1 MTCWPRTSASG
12 TCIREGGRLDPRVSW
27 PFVAEIGTERRR
39 MATDTI
45 LKAAAIITMDEAI
58 PRARALAF
66 DSTSGRITAIGSPAE
81 VQAAAPGVSVTDLGD
96 IVLMP
101 GFVEPHSHP
110 LLSGMATQEP
120 AYWVSPN
127 VGVSSWDDVL
137 AIFAKAHKDNP
148 PDRILVFNGVDRL
161 LQQAPIPT
169 RAVLDPIFG
178 ARPVVVVDNSGHAV
192 YFNSATIKVLGWTDG
207 KPPADPV
214 GGSFGRAPDG
224 TSDGTAYES
233 GALMKII
240 GAVMPKA
247 IPHPLHSGA
256 LFYKL
261 MAQCGITA
269 TSEHTYNSSQLPA
282 YTALASVPDCP
293 LRLHL
298 YHMSIET
305 DAAADVTCPKP
316 DLVRKV
322 GIKLW
327 ADGSPWIGNVAISFE
342 YLDNPTTR
350 TAQIELGPRGEAE
363 MNYTRAQLDAVL
375 DQLVPTGYQM
385 AFHCNGDVG
394 FDVVLDAYARA
405 LAKFN
410 LLGSDHRWRVEHLG
424 AARRDQFER
433 AAALGVTC
441 SLSPFQYIYW
451 GDLLDGV
458 MFDPEYGAQW
468 QRIRD
473 AFEAGVTPSYHNDGS
488 VCPPHQLLNVQHTV
502 MRTTMSGKVHGANQ
516 AVALDDALKAITIN
530 GAYQLKRD
538 HEIGSLAVGK
548 YADLVELSAD
558 IYAVPV
564 DQIVEKVKVLGTWL
578 GGRRIDIDK
587 FVDEVKGIDPSEHQ
601 HLAQQA
607 GKREC
612 C

>member
-1 MTCWPRTSASG
+1 
-12 TCIREGGRLDPRVSW
+12 
-27 PFVAEIGTERRR
+27 
-39 MATDTI
+39 MAADTI
-45 LKAAAIITMDEAI
+45 LKASTIITMDEAH

-66 DSTSGRITAIGSPAE
+66 DSGTGRITAIGSVGE
-81 VQAAAPGVSVTDLGD
+81 VQAATPGVAVTDLGD
-96 IVLMP
+96 TVLMP

-127 VGVSSWDDVL
+127 VGVATWADVK
-137 AIFAKAHKDNP
+137 AIFAKADKERPAGDV
-148 PDRILVFNGVDRL
+148 LVFNGVDRL
-161 LQQAPIPT
+161 LQQAPLPT
-169 RAVLDPIFG
+169 RTILDQIFPT
-178 ARPVVVVDNSGHAV
+178 RPVVVIDNSGHGI
-192 YFNSATIKVLGWTDG
+192 YFNTATIALMGWTDG
-207 KPPADPV
+207 HAPADPV
-214 GGSFGRAPDG
+214 GGSFGREADG
-224 TSDGTAYES
+224 VTSNGTAFES
-233 GALMKII
+233 GALMMVA
-240 GAVMPKA
+240 GAVLPKA

-261 MAQCGITA
+261 MADNGITA
-269 TSEHTYNSSQLPA
+269 TSEHTYNSGQFQA
-282 YTALASVPDCP
+282 YAALASVPGCP
-293 LRLHL
+293 LRLHV
-298 YHMSIET
+298 YHMSIEA
-305 DAAADVTCPKP
+305 DAAADVTFP
-316 DLVRKV
+316 DSELVRKV

-327 ADGSPWIGNVAISFE
+327 ADGSPWLGNVAISFE
-342 YLDNPTTR
+342 YLDNQTTR
-350 TAQIELGPRGEAE
+350 TAEIEMGPRGETQ

-375 DQLVPTGYQM
+375 DELVPAGYQM

-405 LAKFN
+405 LSKHN

-424 AARRDQFER
+424 AARRDQFDR

-458 MFDPEYGAQW
+458 MFDSEHGAQW
-468 QRIRD
+468 QRVRD

-488 VCPPHQLLNVQHTV
+488 VTPPNQLLNVQQTV
-502 MRTTMSGKVHGANQ
+502 TRRTMAGNVHGANQ
-516 AVALDDALKAITIN
+516 AVTLDDALKAITIN

-558 IYAVPV
+558 IYTVPV
-564 DQIVEKVKVLGTWL
+564 DQIVDKVKVLGTWV
-578 GGRRIDIDK
+578 GGGKIDLDSYIAAVK
-587 FVDEVKGIDPSEHQ
+587 AVDPTEH
-601 HLAQQA
+601 HELTNQA
-607 GKREC
+607 AVRKC

>member
-1 MTCWPRTSASG
+1 
-12 TCIREGGRLDPRVSW
+12 
-27 PFVAEIGTERRR
+27 
-39 MATDTI
+39 MAADTI
-45 LKAAAIITMDEAI
+45 LKASTIITMDEAR

-66 DSTSGRITAIGSPAE
+66 DSGTGRITAIGSVGE
-81 VQAAAPGVSVTDLGD
+81 VQAATPGVPVTDLGD
-96 IVLMP
+96 TVLMP

-127 VGVSSWDDVL
+127 VGIATWADVK
-137 AIFAKAHKDNP
+137 AIFTKADKERPAGDV
-148 PDRILVFNGVDRL
+148 LVFNGVDRL
-161 LQQAPIPT
+161 LQQAPLPT
-169 RAVLDPIFG
+169 RTILDQIFPT
-178 ARPVVVVDNSGHAV
+178 RPVVVIDNSGHGI
-192 YFNSATIKVLGWTDG
+192 YFNTATVTLMGWTDG
-207 KPPADPV
+207 HAPADPV
-214 GGSFGRAPDG
+214 GGSFGRE
-224 TSDGTAYES
+224 SDGVTSNGTAFES
-233 GALMKII
+233 GALMMVA
-240 GAVMPKA
+240 GAVLPKA

-261 MAQCGITA
+261 MADNGITA
-269 TSEHTYNSSQLPA
+269 TSEHTYNSGQFQA
-282 YTALASVPDCP
+282 YAALASVPGCP
-293 LRLHL
+293 LRLHV
-298 YHMSIET
+298 YHMSIEA
-305 DAAADVTCPKP
+305 DAAADVTFP
-316 DLVRKV
+316 DSELVRKV

-327 ADGSPWIGNVAISFE
+327 ADGSPWLGNVAISFE

-350 TAQIELGPRGEAE
+350 TAEIEMGPRGETQ

-375 DQLVPTGYQM
+375 DELVPAGYQM

-405 LAKFN
+405 LSKHN

-458 MFDPEYGAQW
+458 MFDSEYGSQW
-468 QRIRD
+468 QRVRD
-473 AFEAGVTPSYHNDGS
+473 AFEAGVRPSYHNDGS
-488 VCPPHQLLNVQHTV
+488 VTPPNQLLNVQQTV
-502 MRTTMSGKVHGANQ
+502 TRRTMAGNVHGANQ
-516 AVALDDALKAITIN
+516 AVTLDDALKAITIN

-558 IYAVPV
+558 IYTVPA
-564 DQIVEKVKVLGTWL
+564 DQIVDKVTVLGTWV
-578 GGRRIDIDK
+578 GGGKIDLDSYIAAVK
-587 FVDEVKGIDPSEHQ
+587 AVDPTEH
-601 HLAQQA
+601 HDLTNQA
-607 GKREC
+607 AVRKC

>member
-1 MTCWPRTSASG
+1 
-12 TCIREGGRLDPRVSW
+12 
-27 PFVAEIGTERRR
+27 
-39 MATDTI
+39 MAADTI
-45 LKAAAIITMDEAI
+45 LTASTIITMDDAH

-66 DSTSGRITAIGSPAE
+66 DSATGRITAIGSLPE
-81 VQAAAPGVSVTDLGD
+81 VQAAAPGVAVTDLGST
-96 IVLMP
+96 VLMP

-127 VGVSSWDDVL
+127 VGVKTWDDVK
-137 AIFAKAHKDNP
+137 AIFAQADKDRP
-148 PDRILVFNGVDRL
+148 ADQPLVFNGVDRL
-161 LQQAPIPT
+161 LQQAPLPT
-169 RAVLDPIFG
+169 REVLDEIFPS
-178 ARPVVVVDNSGHAV
+178 RPVIVVDNSGHGI
-192 YFNSATIKVLGWTDG
+192 YFNSATIALMGWADG
-207 KPPADPV
+207 KTPADPV
-214 GGSFGRAPDG
+214 GGSFGREADG
-224 TSDGTAYES
+224 LTSNGTAFES
-233 GALMKII
+233 GALMIVA
-240 GAVMPKA
+240 GAVLPKA

-261 MAQCGITA
+261 MAQNGVTA
-269 TSEHTYNSSQLPA
+269 TSEHTYNSGQFKG
-282 YTALASVPDCP
+282 YTALASVPGCP
-293 LRLHL
+293 LRLHV

-305 DAAADVTCPKP
+305 DAAVDVVFPNP
-316 DLVRKV
+316 ELVRKV

-327 ADGSPWIGNVAISFE
+327 ADGSPWLGNVAISFE

-350 TAQIELGPRGEAE
+350 TAELAMGPRGEAQ
-363 MNYTRAQLDAVL
+363 MNYTRAQLDAIL
-375 DQLVPTGYQM
+375 DEMVPAGYQM

-405 LAKFN
+405 LAKYN

-458 MFDPEYGAQW
+458 MFESEYGAQW
-468 QRIRD
+468 QRVRD
-473 AFEAGVTPSYHNDGS
+473 AFEAGVKPSYHNDGS
-488 VCPPHQLLNVQHTV
+488 VTPPNQLLNVQQTV
-502 MRTTMSGKVHGANQ
+502 TRRTLSGNVHGANQ
-516 AVALDDALKAITIN
+516 AVTLDDALKAITVN

-558 IYAVPV
+558 IYTVPPE
-564 DQIVEKVKVLGTWL
+564 QIVEKVMVLGTWL
-578 GGRRIDIDK
+578 GGKKVDIDAY
-587 FVDEVKGIDPSEHQ
+587 VDAVKAVDPTEHQ
-601 HLAQQA
+601 VLIDQVPT
-607 GKREC
+607 KKC

>member
-1 MTCWPRTSASG
+1 MTA
-12 TCIREGGRLDPRVSW
+12 
-27 PFVAEIGTERRR
+27 
-39 MATDTI
+39 DTI
-45 LKAAAIITMDEAI
+45 LKASNIITMDETH

-66 DSTSGRITAIGSPAE
+66 DSGTGRITAIGSVGE
-81 VQAAAPGVSVTDLGD
+81 VQAATPGVPVTDLGET
-96 IVLMP
+96 VLMP

-127 VGVSSWDDVL
+127 VGVATWADVK
-137 AIFAKAHKDNP
+137 AIFTKANNERPAGDV
-148 PDRILVFNGVDRL
+148 LVFNGVDRL
-161 LQQAPIPT
+161 LQQAPLPT
-169 RAVLDPIFG
+169 RTILDQIFPT
-178 ARPVVVVDNSGHAV
+178 RPVVVIDNSGHGI
-192 YFNSATIKVLGWTDG
+192 YFNTATITLMGWTDG
-207 KPPADPV
+207 HAPADPV
-214 GGSFGRAPDG
+214 GGSFGREADG
-224 TSDGTAYES
+224 VTSNGTAFES
-233 GALMKII
+233 GALMMVA
-240 GAVMPKA
+240 GAVLPTA

-261 MAQCGITA
+261 MADNGITA
-269 TSEHTYNSSQLPA
+269 TSEHTYNSGQFQA
-282 YTALASVPDCP
+282 YAALASVPGCP
-293 LRLHL
+293 LRLHV
-298 YHMSIET
+298 YHMSIEA
-305 DAAADVTCPKP
+305 DAAADVTFPNSE
-316 DLVRKV
+316 LVRKV

-327 ADGSPWIGNVAISFE
+327 ADGSPWLGNVAISFE

-350 TAQIELGPRGEAE
+350 TAEIEMGPRGETQ

-375 DQLVPTGYQM
+375 DELVPAGYQM

-405 LAKFN
+405 LSKHN

-424 AARRDQFER
+424 AARRDQFDR

-458 MFDPEYGAQW
+458 MFDSEYGAQW
-468 QRIRD
+468 QRVRD

-488 VCPPHQLLNVQHTV
+488 VTPPNQLLNVQQTV
-502 MRTTMSGKVHGANQ
+502 TRKTIAGNVHGANQ
-516 AVALDDALKAITIN
+516 AVTLDDALKAITIN

-558 IYAVPV
+558 IYTVAP
-564 DQIVEKVKVLGTWL
+564 DQIVEKVKVLGTWV
-578 GGRRIDIDK
+578 GGGKIDIDSYVAAVK
-587 FVDEVKGIDPSEHQ
+587 AVDPTEH
-601 HLAQQA
+601 HDLTNQA
-607 GKREC
+607 AVRKC

>member
-1 MTCWPRTSASG
+1 
-12 TCIREGGRLDPRVSW
+12 
-27 PFVAEIGTERRR
+27 

-45 LKAAAIITMDEAI
+45 LKASTIITMDEAR
-58 PRARALAF
+58 PRARALAV
-66 DSTSGRITAIGSPAE
+66 DSATGRITAIGSVAE
-81 VQAAAPGVSVTDLGD
+81 VQAAAPGVAVTDLGD
-96 IVLMP
+96 TVLMP

-127 VGVSSWDDVL
+127 VGVKTWDDVTT
-137 AIFAKAHKDNP
+137 IFAKAHKEHP
-148 PDRILVFNGVDRL
+148 PEDVLVFNGVDRL
-161 LQQAPIPT
+161 LQQAPMPT
-169 RAVLDPIFG
+169 REVLDPIFG
-178 ARPVVVVDNSGHAV
+178 NRPVVVVDNSGHGL
-192 YFNSATIKVLGWTDG
+192 YFNSATIALLGWADG
-207 KPPADPV
+207 KAPADPV
-214 GGSFGRAPDG
+214 GGSYGREADG
-224 TSDGTAYES
+224 VTSNGTAFES
-233 GALMKII
+233 GAIMTVIAEVL
-240 GAVMPKA
+240 PKA

-269 TSEHTYNSSQLPA
+269 TSEHTYNTGQYQA
-282 YTALASVPDCP
+282 YAALASVPGCP

-298 YHMSIET
+298 YHMSIEP
-305 DAAADVTCPKP
+305 DAGEDICFP
-316 DLVRKV
+316 DPDMVRKV

-327 ADGSPWIGNVAISFE
+327 ADGSPWIGNIAISFD

-350 TAQIELGPRGEAE
+350 TAQIPTGPRGEPQ
-363 MNYTRAQLDAVL
+363 MNYTRAQLDEVL
-375 DQLVPTGYQM
+375 DTLVPTGYQI

-394 FDVVLDAYARA
+394 FDVVLDSYAAA
-405 LAKFN
+405 LAKFG

-451 GDLLDGV
+451 GDLLDGT
-458 MFDPEYGAQW
+458 MFDSAHGSQW
-468 QRIRD
+468 QRVRD

-502 MRTTMSGKVHGANQ
+502 TRTTIDGNVHGANQ

-530 GAYQLKRD
+530 GAYQLQRD

-558 IYAVPV
+558 IYTVPA
-564 DQIVEKVKVLGTWL
+564 DQIVDQVKVLGTWV
-578 GGRRIDIDK
+578 GGRKIDIDAY
-587 FVDEVKGIDPSEHQ
+587 VDAVKAIDPTEHQ
-601 HLAQQA
+601 ELANQA
-607 GKREC
+607 ATPKC

>member
-1 MTCWPRTSASG
+1 M
-12 TCIREGGRLDPRVSW
+12 
-27 PFVAEIGTERRR
+27 
-39 MATDTI
+39 I
-45 LKAAAIITMDEAI
+45 LKASTIITMDKAR
-58 PRARALAF
+58 PRARAIAV
-66 DSTSGRITAIGSPAE
+66 DSSTGRITAIGSMAE
-81 VQAAAPGVSVTDLGD
+81 VQAAAPGVDVTDLGST
-96 IVLMP
+96 VLMP

-127 VGVSSWDDVL
+127 VGVKTWDDVK
-137 AIFAKAHKDNP
+137 AIFVKADKEHP
-148 PDRILVFNGVDRL
+148 PEDVLVFNGVDRL
-161 LQQAPIPT
+161 LQQAPMPT
-169 RAVLDPIFG
+169 REVLDPIFG
-178 ARPVVVVDNSGHAV
+178 NRPVVVVDNSGHGL
-192 YFNSATIKVLGWTDG
+192 YFNTATIKMLGWADG
-207 KPPADPV
+207 KAPADPV
-214 GGSFGRAPDG
+214 GGTFGREPDG
-224 TSDGTAYES
+224 VTSNGTAFES
-233 GALMKII
+233 GAIMMVIADVL
-240 GAVMPKA
+240 PKA

-269 TSEHTYNSSQLPA
+269 TSEHTYNSRQYQA
-282 YTALASVPDCP
+282 YAALAAVPGCP

-298 YHMSIET
+298 YHMSIES
-305 DAAADVTCPKP
+305 DAGEDITFPNP
-316 DLVRKV
+316 ELVQKV

-327 ADGSPWIGNVAISFE
+327 ADGSPWIGNIAISFE

-350 TAQIELGPRGEAE
+350 TAQIETGPRGESQ
-363 MNYTRAQLDAVL
+363 MNYTRAQLDQVL
-375 DQLVPTGYQM
+375 DSLVPAGYQI

-394 FDVVLDAYARA
+394 FDIVLDAYAAA
-405 LAKFN
+405 LSKFN

-451 GDLLDGV
+451 GDLLDGT
-458 MFDPEYGAQW
+458 MFDSAKGSQW

-502 MRTTMSGKVHGANQ
+502 TRTTIGGSVHGANQ
-516 AVALDDALKAITIN
+516 AVTLDDALKAITIN

-558 IYAVPV
+558 IYTVPV
-564 DQIVEKVKVLGTWL
+564 DQIVDQVKVLGTWVA
-578 GGRRIDIDK
+578 GKKIDLDSYTAA
-587 FVDEVKGIDPSEHQ
+587 VKAIDPTEHQ
-601 HLAQQA
+601 QVVTEA
-607 GKREC
+607 GSRKC

>member
-1 MTCWPRTSASG
+1 MRQYLVG
-12 TCIREGGRLDPRVSW
+12 
-27 PFVAEIGTERRR
+27 

-45 LKAAAIITMDEAI
+45 LKAASIITMDAAH
-58 PRARALAF
+58 PRARAIAF
-66 DSTSGRITAIGSPAE
+66 DSSTGRITGIGSVAE
-81 VQAAAPGVSVTDLGD
+81 VQAAAPGVAVTDLGST
-96 IVLMP
+96 VLMP
-101 GFVEPHSHP
+101 GFVDPHSHP

-127 VGVSSWDDVL
+127 VGVNTWDDVK
-137 AIFAKAHKDNP
+137 AIFAKADKENP
-148 PDRILVFNGVDRL
+148 PGQALVFNGVDRL
-161 LQQAPIPT
+161 LQQAPMPT
-169 RAVLDPIFG
+169 REVLDPIFG
-178 ARPVVVVDNSGHAV
+178 DRPVIIVDNSGHGL
-192 YFNSATIKVLGWTDG
+192 YFNSATIKELGWPEG
-207 KPPADPV
+207 KAPADPV
-214 GGSFGRAPDG
+214 GGSFGREADG
-224 TSDGTAYES
+224 SSDGTAFES
-233 GALMKII
+233 GA
-240 GAVMPKA
+240 VMMVVGEMLPKA

-269 TSEHTYNSSQLPA
+269 TSEHTYNSGQYSA
-282 YTALASVPDCP
+282 YAALSSVPGCP
-293 LRLHL
+293 LRIHL
-298 YHMSIET
+298 YHMSIE
-305 DAAADVTCPKP
+305 P
-316 DLVRKV
+316 DSAVDITFPNPELVEKV

-327 ADGSPWIGNVAISFE
+327 ADGSPWLGNVAISFE

-350 TAQIELGPRGEAE
+350 TAQIELGPCGEAE

-375 DQLVPTGYQM
+375 DELVPAGYQM

-458 MFDPEYGAQW
+458 MFDSQYGAQW

-488 VCPPHQLLNVQHTV
+488 VCPPNQLLNVQHTV
-502 MRTTMSGKVHGANQ
+502 MRTTMSGHVHGANQ

-530 GAYQLKRD
+530 GAYQLKRE

-558 IYAVPV
+558 IYSVPV
-564 DQIVEKVKVLGTWL
+564 DRIVEQVKVLGTWL
-578 GGRRIDIDK
+578 GGKKIDIDAY
-587 FVDEVKGIDPSEHQ
+587 VDAVKTIDPTEH
-601 HLAQQA
+601 HDLTQQS
-607 GKREC
+607 GKRAC

>member
-1 MTCWPRTSASG
+1 
-12 TCIREGGRLDPRVSW
+12 
-27 PFVAEIGTERRR
+27 
-39 MATDTI
+39 MATDLI
-45 LKAAAIITMDEAI
+45 LKASAIITMDDDL
-58 PRARALAF
+58 PRARALAI
-66 DSTSGRITAIGSPAE
+66 DTGTGRITAIGSVSE
-81 VQAAAPGVSVTDLGD
+81 VQAAAPGVPVTDLGAT
-96 IVLMP
+96 VLMP

-110 LLSGMATQEP
+110 LLSGMATQKP

-127 VGVSSWDDVL
+127 VGVSSWDEVKKV
-137 AIFAKAHKDNP
+137 FAKADKENP
-148 PDRILVFNGVDRL
+148 AGQILVFNGVDRL
-161 LQQAPIPT
+161 LQQAPLPT
-169 RAVLDPIFG
+169 RAVLDPIFPT
-178 ARPVVVVDNSGHAV
+178 RPVVVIDNSGHGI
-192 YFNSATIKVLGWTDG
+192 YFNSATVTELGWADG

-214 GGSFGRAPDG
+214 GGSFGRESDG
-224 TSDGTAYES
+224 TSDGTAFES
-233 GALMKII
+233 GALMQIV
-240 GAVMPKA
+240 GAVLPKA

-256 LFYKL
+256 LFYQL

-269 TSEHTYNSSQLPA
+269 TSEHTYNSRQYEA
-282 YTALASVPDCP
+282 YAALSSAPDCP

-298 YHMSIET
+298 YHMSIEP
-305 DAAADVTCPKP
+305 DAAADIDFPKP
-316 DLVRKV
+316 DLVRKNGV
-322 GIKLW
+322 KLW
-327 ADGSPWIGNVAISFE
+327 ADGSPWIGNIATSFE

-350 TAQIELGPRGEAE
+350 TAQIELGPRGEPQ

-375 DQLVPTGYQM
+375 DELVPTGYQM

-451 GDLLDGV
+451 GELLDGV
-458 MFDPEYGAQW
+458 MFDPAYGSQW
-468 QRIRD
+468 QAIRD
-473 AFEAGVTPSYHNDGS
+473 AFEAGVVPSYHNDGS
-488 VCPPHQLLNVQHTV
+488 VCPPNQIFNVQHTV
-502 MRTTMSGKVHGANQ
+502 MRTTSSGRVHGANQ
-516 AVALDDALKAITIN
+516 AVGLDDALRAITIN

-558 IYAVPV
+558 FYAVPV
-564 DQIVEKVKVLGTWL
+564 DQIVDKVTVLGTWL
-578 GGRRIDIDK
+578 GGKKIDLEG
-587 FVDEVKGIDPSEHQ
+587 FVTQVKGIDPTEHSQ
-601 HLAQQA
+601 LTDQLANP
-607 GKREC
+607 KC

>member
-1 MTCWPRTSASG
+1 
-12 TCIREGGRLDPRVSW
+12 
-27 PFVAEIGTERRR
+27 

-45 LKAAAIITMDEAI
+45 LKAAAIITMDDSN

-66 DSTSGRITAIGSPAE
+66 DSGTGRITAIGSLAE
-81 VQAAAPGVSVTDLGD
+81 VQATAPGVAVTDLGST
-96 IVLMP
+96 VLMP

-120 AYWVSPN
+120 AYWISPM
-127 VGVSSWDDVL
+127 VGVDTWDDVK
-137 AIFAKAHKDNP
+137 AVFAKADKDNP
-148 PDRILVFNGVDRL
+148 PGQPLIFNGVDRL
-161 LQQAPIPT
+161 LQQAPMPT
-169 RAVLDPIFG
+169 REVLDPIFG
-178 ARPVVVVDNSGHAV
+178 SRPVLIIDNSGHAL
-192 YFNSATIKVLGWTDG
+192 YFNSETIKLLGWADG

-214 GGSFGRAPDG
+214 GGSFGRNADG
-224 TSDGTAYES
+224 TSDGTAFES
-233 GALMKII
+233 GAIMTVIADAL
-240 GAVMPKA
+240 PKA
-247 IPHPLHSGA
+247 IPHPLHSAA

-261 MAQCGITA
+261 MAKYGITS
-269 TSEHTYNSSQLPA
+269 TSEHTYNTRQYPA
-282 YTALASVPDCP
+282 YAALASVPGCP

-298 YHMSIET
+298 YHMSIES
-305 DAAADVTCPKP
+305 DVAADVTFP
-316 DLVRKV
+316 DPELVRKV

-327 ADGSPWIGNVAISFE
+327 ADGSPWIGNVATSFE

-363 MNYTRAQLDAVL
+363 MNYTRAQLDAIL
-375 DQLVPTGYQM
+375 DELVPTGYQM

-394 FDVVLDAYARA
+394 FDIVLDAYARA

-424 AARRDQFER
+424 AARRDQFDR

-458 MFDPEYGAQW
+458 MFDSAYGAQW

-473 AFEAGVTPSYHNDGS
+473 AFAAGVTPSYHNDGS
-488 VCPPHQLLNVQHTV
+488 VCPPDQLLNVAHTV
-502 MRTTMSGKVHGANQ
+502 MRTTMAGNVHGANQ

-538 HEIGSLAVGK
+538 HEIGSLTVGK
-548 YADLVELSAD
+548 YADLVEVSAD
-558 IYAVPV
+558 IYTVPV
-564 DQIVEKVKVLGTWL
+564 DQIVEKVKVLGTWV
-578 GGRRIDIDK
+578 GGK
-587 FVDEVKGIDPSEHQ
+587 KVDMDAYIAAVKAMDPTEHQ
-601 HLAQQA
+601 DLTKQA
-607 GKREC
+607 ATRKC

>member
-1 MTCWPRTSASG
+1 
-12 TCIREGGRLDPRVSW
+12 
-27 PFVAEIGTERRR
+27 
-39 MATDTI
+39 MATDLI
-45 LKAAAIITMDEAI
+45 LTASAIITMDETC
-58 PRARALAF
+58 PRARALAI
-66 DSTSGRITAIGSPAE
+66 DTGTGRITAIGSIAE
-81 VQAAAPGVSVTDLGD
+81 VQAAAPGIAVTDLGAT
-96 IVLMP
+96 VLMP

-110 LLSGMATQEP
+110 LLSGMATQKP

-127 VGVSSWDDVL
+127 VGVATWDDVK
-137 AIFAKAHKDNP
+137 AIFTQADKENP
-148 PDRILVFNGVDRL
+148 AGQALVFNGVDRL
-161 LQQAPIPT
+161 LQQAPLPT
-169 RAVLDPIFG
+169 REVLDPIFPS
-178 ARPVVVVDNSGHAV
+178 RPVVIIDNSGHGI
-192 YFNSATIKVLGWTDG
+192 YFNSKTVELLGWADG

-214 GGSFGRAPDG
+214 GGSFGRRSDG
-224 TSDGTAYES
+224 TSDGTAFES
-233 GALMKII
+233 GALMQIVGEI
-240 GAVMPKA
+240 LPQA

-269 TSEHTYNSSQLPA
+269 TSEHTYNSRQYPA
-282 YTALASVPDCP
+282 YAAMASVPDCP
-293 LRLHL
+293 LRLHV
-298 YHMSIET
+298 YHMSIED
-305 DAAADVTCPKP
+305 DAAADVVFPNP
-316 DLVRKV
+316 ELVRKN

-342 YLDNPTTR
+342 YLDNETTR
-350 TAQIELGPRGEAE
+350 TAQMELGPRGEDQ

-375 DQLVPTGYQM
+375 DELVPTGYQM

-405 LAKFN
+405 LVKFN

-441 SLSPFQYIYW
+441 SMSPFQYIYW

-458 MFDPEYGAQW
+458 MFDPAYGAQW

-473 AFEAGVTPSYHNDGS
+473 AFEAGVMPSYHNDGS
-488 VCPPHQLLNVQHTV
+488 VCPPDQILNVAHTV
-502 MRTTMSGKVHGANQ
+502 MRTTVNGTVHGADQ
-516 AVALDDALKAITIN
+516 AVRLDDALKAITIN

-538 HEIGSLAVGK
+538 HEIGSLEVGK

-558 IYAVPV
+558 FYAVPV
-564 DQIVEKVKVLGTWL
+564 DKIVDQVKVLGTWL
-578 GGRRIDIDK
+578 GGRKIDLDRFIDQ
-587 FVDEVKGIDPSEHQ
+587 VDAIDPTEHHDLTAQ
-601 HLAQQA
+601 LAQP
-607 GKREC
+607 KC

>member
-1 MTCWPRTSASG
+1 MTVPRRNLGLSD
-12 TCIREGGRLDPRVSW
+12 RKGG
-27 PFVAEIGTERRR
+27 
-39 MATDTI
+39 MAADTI
-45 LKAAAIITMDEAI
+45 LKASTIITMDEAR

-66 DSTSGRITAIGSPAE
+66 DSGTGRITAIGSVGE
-81 VQAAAPGVSVTDLGD
+81 VQAATPGVPVTDLGD
-96 IVLMP
+96 TVLMP

-127 VGVSSWDDVL
+127 VGIATWADVK
-137 AIFAKAHKDNP
+137 AIFTKADKERPAGDV
-148 PDRILVFNGVDRL
+148 LVFNGVDRL
-161 LQQAPIPT
+161 LQQAPLPT
-169 RAVLDPIFG
+169 RTILDQIFPT
-178 ARPVVVVDNSGHAV
+178 RPVVVIDNSGHGI
-192 YFNSATIKVLGWTDG
+192 YFNTATVTLMGWTDG
-207 KPPADPV
+207 HAPADPV
-214 GGSFGRAPDG
+214 GGSFGRE
-224 TSDGTAYES
+224 SDGVTSNGTAFES
-233 GALMKII
+233 GALMMVA
-240 GAVMPKA
+240 GAVLPKA

-261 MAQCGITA
+261 MADNGITA
-269 TSEHTYNSSQLPA
+269 TSEHTYNSGQFQA
-282 YTALASVPDCP
+282 YAALASVPGCP
-293 LRLHL
+293 LRLHV
-298 YHMSIET
+298 YHMSIEA
-305 DAAADVTCPKP
+305 DAAADVTFP
-316 DLVRKV
+316 DSELVRKV

-327 ADGSPWIGNVAISFE
+327 ADGSPWLGNVAISFE

-350 TAQIELGPRGEAE
+350 TAQIEMGPRGETQ

-375 DQLVPTGYQM
+375 DELVPAGYQM

-405 LAKFN
+405 LSKHN

-458 MFDPEYGAQW
+458 MFDSEYGSQW
-468 QRIRD
+468 QRVRD
-473 AFEAGVTPSYHNDGS
+473 AFEAGVRPSYHNDGS
-488 VCPPHQLLNVQHTV
+488 VTPPNQLLNVQQTV
-502 MRTTMSGKVHGANQ
+502 TRRTMAGNVHGANQ
-516 AVALDDALKAITIN
+516 AVTLDDALKAITIN

-558 IYAVPV
+558 IYTVPA
-564 DQIVEKVKVLGTWL
+564 DQIVDKVTVLGTWV
-578 GGRRIDIDK
+578 GGGKIDLDSYIAAVK
-587 FVDEVKGIDPSEHQ
+587 AVDPTEH
-601 HLAQQA
+601 HDLTNQA
-607 GKREC
+607 AVRKC

>member
-1 MTCWPRTSASG
+1 
-12 TCIREGGRLDPRVSW
+12 
-27 PFVAEIGTERRR
+27 
-39 MATDTI
+39 MAADTI
-45 LKAAAIITMDEAI
+45 LKASKIITMDEAR

-66 DSTSGRITAIGSPAE
+66 DSGTGRITAIGSVGE
-81 VQAAAPGVSVTDLGD
+81 VQAATPGVPVTDLGD
-96 IVLMP
+96 TVLMP

-127 VGVSSWDDVL
+127 VGIATWEDVK
-137 AIFAKAHKDNP
+137 AIFAKADKERPAGDV
-148 PDRILVFNGVDRL
+148 LVFNGVDRL
-161 LQQAPIPT
+161 LQQAPLPT
-169 RAVLDPIFG
+169 RTILDQIFPT
-178 ARPVVVVDNSGHAV
+178 RPVVVIDNSGHGI
-192 YFNSATIKVLGWTDG
+192 YFNTATITLMGWTDG
-207 KPPADPV
+207 HAPADPV
-214 GGSFGRAPDG
+214 GGSFGRE
-224 TSDGTAYES
+224 SDGVTSNGTAFES
-233 GALMKII
+233 GALMMVA
-240 GAVMPKA
+240 GAVLPKA

-261 MAQCGITA
+261 MADNGITA
-269 TSEHTYNSSQLPA
+269 TSEHTYNSGQFQA
-282 YTALASVPDCP
+282 YAALASVPGCP
-293 LRLHL
+293 LRLHV
-298 YHMSIET
+298 YHMSIEA
-305 DAAADVTCPKP
+305 DAAADVTFP
-316 DLVRKV
+316 DSELVRKV

-327 ADGSPWIGNVAISFE
+327 ADGSPWLGNVAISFE

-350 TAQIELGPRGEAE
+350 TAQIEMGPRGETQ

-375 DQLVPTGYQM
+375 DELVPSGYQM

-405 LAKFN
+405 LSKHN

-458 MFDPEYGAQW
+458 MFDCEYGSQW
-468 QRIRD
+468 QRVRD
-473 AFEAGVTPSYHNDGS
+473 AFEAGVRPSYHNDGS
-488 VCPPHQLLNVQHTV
+488 VTPPNQLLNVQQTV
-502 MRTTMSGKVHGANQ
+502 TRRTMAGNVHGANQ
-516 AVALDDALKAITIN
+516 AVTLEDALKAITIN

-538 HEIGSLAVGK
+538 NEIGSLAVGK

-558 IYAVPV
+558 IYTVPA
-564 DQIVEKVKVLGTWL
+564 DQIVDKVKVLGTWV
-578 GGRRIDIDK
+578 GGGKIDLDSYIAA
-587 FVDEVKGIDPSEHQ
+587 VKAADPTEH
-601 HLAQQA
+601 HDLTNQA
-607 GKREC
+607 AVRKC

>member
-1 MTCWPRTSASG
+1 MTA
-12 TCIREGGRLDPRVSW
+12 
-27 PFVAEIGTERRR
+27 
-39 MATDTI
+39 DTI
-45 LKAAAIITMDEAI
+45 LKASTIITMDEAH

-66 DSTSGRITAIGSPAE
+66 DSGTGRITAIGSVGE
-81 VQAAAPGVSVTDLGD
+81 VQAATPGVPVTDLGET
-96 IVLMP
+96 VLMP

-127 VGVSSWDDVL
+127 VGVATWADVK
-137 AIFAKAHKDNP
+137 AIFTKANNERPAGDV
-148 PDRILVFNGVDRL
+148 LVFNGVDRL
-161 LQQAPIPT
+161 LQQAPLPT
-169 RAVLDPIFG
+169 RTILDQIFPT
-178 ARPVVVVDNSGHAV
+178 RPVVVIDNSGHGI
-192 YFNSATIKVLGWTDG
+192 YFNTATITLMGWTDG
-207 KPPADPV
+207 HAPADPV
-214 GGSFGRAPDG
+214 GGSFGREADG
-224 TSDGTAYES
+224 VTSNGTAFES
-233 GALMKII
+233 GALMMVAD
-240 GAVMPKA
+240 AVLPTA

-261 MAQCGITA
+261 MADNGITA
-269 TSEHTYNSSQLPA
+269 TSEHTYDSSQFQA
-282 YTALASVPDCP
+282 YAALASVPGCP
-293 LRLHL
+293 LRLHV
-298 YHMSIET
+298 YHMSIEA
-305 DAAADVTCPKP
+305 DAAADITFP
-316 DLVRKV
+316 DSELVRKV

-327 ADGSPWIGNVAISFE
+327 ADGSPWLGNVAISFE

-350 TAQIELGPRGEAE
+350 TAEIEMGPRGETQ

-375 DQLVPTGYQM
+375 DELVPAGYQM

-405 LAKFN
+405 LSKHN

-424 AARRDQFER
+424 AARRDQFDR

-458 MFDPEYGAQW
+458 MFDSEYGAQW
-468 QRIRD
+468 QRVRD

-488 VCPPHQLLNVQHTV
+488 VTPPNQLLNVQQTV
-502 MRTTMSGKVHGANQ
+502 TRKTIAGNVHGANQ
-516 AVALDDALKAITIN
+516 AVTLDDALKAITIN

-558 IYAVPV
+558 IYTVPP
-564 DQIVEKVKVLGTWL
+564 DQIVEKVKVLGTWV
-578 GGRRIDIDK
+578 GGGKIDIDSYVAAVK
-587 FVDEVKGIDPSEHQ
+587 AVDPTEH
-601 HLAQQA
+601 HDLTNQA
-607 GKREC
+607 AVRKC

>member
-1 MTCWPRTSASG
+1 MTA
-12 TCIREGGRLDPRVSW
+12 
-27 PFVAEIGTERRR
+27 
-39 MATDTI
+39 DTI
-45 LKAAAIITMDEAI
+45 LKASTIITMDEVH

-66 DSTSGRITAIGSPAE
+66 DSSTGRITAIGSVGE
-81 VQAAAPGVSVTDLGD
+81 VQAATPGVPVTDLGET
-96 IVLMP
+96 VLMP

-127 VGVSSWDDVL
+127 VGVATWADVK
-137 AIFAKAHKDNP
+137 AIFTKADNERP
-148 PDRILVFNGVDRL
+148 AGDVLVFNGVDRL
-161 LQQAPIPT
+161 LQQAPLPT
-169 RAVLDPIFG
+169 RTILDQIFPT
-178 ARPVVVVDNSGHAV
+178 RPVVVIDNSGHGI
-192 YFNSATIKVLGWTDG
+192 YFNTATITLMGWTDG
-207 KPPADPV
+207 HAPADPV
-214 GGSFGRAPDG
+214 GGSFGREADG
-224 TSDGTAYES
+224 VTSNGTAFES
-233 GALMKII
+233 GALMMVA
-240 GAVMPKA
+240 GAVLPTA

-261 MAQCGITA
+261 MADNGITA
-269 TSEHTYNSSQLPA
+269 TSEHTYNSGQFQA
-282 YTALASVPDCP
+282 YAALASVPGCP
-293 LRLHL
+293 LRLHV
-298 YHMSIET
+298 YHMSIEA
-305 DAAADVTCPKP
+305 DAAADITFPNSE
-316 DLVRKV
+316 LVRKV

-327 ADGSPWIGNVAISFE
+327 VDGSPWLGNVAISFE

-350 TAQIELGPRGEAE
+350 TAEIEMGPRGETQ

-375 DQLVPTGYQM
+375 DELVPAGYQM

-405 LAKFN
+405 LSKHN

-424 AARRDQFER
+424 AARRDQFDR

-458 MFDPEYGAQW
+458 MFDSEYGAQW
-468 QRIRD
+468 QRVRD

-488 VCPPHQLLNVQHTV
+488 VTPPNQLLNVQQTV
-502 MRTTMSGKVHGANQ
+502 TRKTIAGNVHGANQ
-516 AVALDDALKAITIN
+516 AVTLDDALKAITIN

-558 IYAVPV
+558 IYTVAP
-564 DQIVEKVKVLGTWL
+564 DQIVDKVKVLGTWV
-578 GGRRIDIDK
+578 GGGKIDIDSYVAAVK
-587 FVDEVKGIDPSEHQ
+587 AVDPTEH
-601 HLAQQA
+601 HDLTNQA
-607 GKREC
+607 AVRKC

>member
-1 MTCWPRTSASG
+1 MTVPRRNLGLSD
-12 TCIREGGRLDPRVSW
+12 RKGG
-27 PFVAEIGTERRR
+27 
-39 MATDTI
+39 MAADTI
-45 LKAAAIITMDEAI
+45 LKASTIITMDEAR

-66 DSTSGRITAIGSPAE
+66 DSGTGRITAIGSVGE
-81 VQAAAPGVSVTDLGD
+81 VQAATPGVPVTDLGD
-96 IVLMP
+96 TVLMP

-127 VGVSSWDDVL
+127 VGIATWADVK
-137 AIFAKAHKDNP
+137 AIFTKADKERPAGDV
-148 PDRILVFNGVDRL
+148 LVFNGVDRL
-161 LQQAPIPT
+161 LQQAPLPT
-169 RAVLDPIFG
+169 RTILDQIFPT
-178 ARPVVVVDNSGHAV
+178 RPVVVIDNSGHGI
-192 YFNSATIKVLGWTDG
+192 YFNTATITLMGWTDG
-207 KPPADPV
+207 HAPADPV
-214 GGSFGRAPDG
+214 GGSFGRE
-224 TSDGTAYES
+224 SDGVTSNGTAFES
-233 GALMKII
+233 GALMMVA
-240 GAVMPKA
+240 GAVLPKA

-261 MAQCGITA
+261 MADNGITA
-269 TSEHTYNSSQLPA
+269 TSEHTYNSGQFQA
-282 YTALASVPDCP
+282 YAALASVPGCP
-293 LRLHL
+293 LRLHV
-298 YHMSIET
+298 YHMSIEA
-305 DAAADVTCPKP
+305 DAAADVTFP
-316 DLVRKV
+316 DSELVRKV

-327 ADGSPWIGNVAISFE
+327 ADGSPWLGNVAISFE

-350 TAQIELGPRGEAE
+350 TAEIEMGPRGETQ

-375 DQLVPTGYQM
+375 DELVPAGYQM

-405 LAKFN
+405 LSKHN

-458 MFDPEYGAQW
+458 MFDSEYGSQW
-468 QRIRD
+468 QRVRD
-473 AFEAGVTPSYHNDGS
+473 AFEAGVRPSYHNDGS
-488 VCPPHQLLNVQHTV
+488 VTPPNQLLNVQQTV
-502 MRTTMSGKVHGANQ
+502 TRRTMAGNVHGANQ
-516 AVALDDALKAITIN
+516 AVTLDDALKAITIN

-558 IYAVPV
+558 IYTVPA
-564 DQIVEKVKVLGTWL
+564 DQIVDKVTVLGTWV
-578 GGRRIDIDK
+578 GGGKIDLDSYIAAVK
-587 FVDEVKGIDPSEHQ
+587 AVDPTEH
-601 HLAQQA
+601 HDLTNQA
-607 GKREC
+607 AVRKC

>member
-1 MTCWPRTSASG
+1 
-12 TCIREGGRLDPRVSW
+12 
-27 PFVAEIGTERRR
+27 
-39 MATDTI
+39 MAADLI
-45 LKAAAIITMDEAI
+45 LKASTIITMDPAR
-58 PRARALAF
+58 PRARALAI
-66 DSTSGRITAIGSPAE
+66 DSATGRIAAIGSMAE
-81 VQAAAPGVSVTDLGD
+81 VQAVAPSAAVTDLSGT
-96 IVLMP
+96 VLMP

-127 VGVSSWDDVL
+127 VGVKTWDDVK
-137 AIFAKAHKDNP
+137 AIFAKADKEHP
-148 PDRILVFNGVDRL
+148 PGEALVFNGVDRL
-161 LQQAPIPT
+161 LQQAPLPT
-169 RAVLDPIFG
+169 REVLDPIFG
-178 ARPVVVVDNSGHAV
+178 DRPVVAVDNSGHGL
-192 YFNSATIKVLGWTDG
+192 YFNSATIKMLGWPDG
-207 KPPADPV
+207 KAPADPV
-214 GGSFGRAPDG
+214 GGSFGREADG
-224 TSDGTAYES
+224 VTSNGTAFES
-233 GALMKII
+233 GAIMMVI
-240 GAVMPKA
+240 GQVLPKA

-261 MAQCGITA
+261 MAQNGITA
-269 TSEHTYNSSQLPA
+269 TSEHTYNSRQYQA
-282 YTALASVPDCP
+282 YAALASVPGCP

-298 YHMSIET
+298 YHMSIEP
-305 DAAADVTCPKP
+305 DAAADITFPNP
-316 DLVRKV
+316 ELVRKV
-322 GIKLW
+322 GVKLW
-327 ADGSPWIGNVAISFE
+327 ADGSPWLGNIAISFE

-350 TAQIELGPRGEAE
+350 TAQIELGPRGEGQL
-363 MNYTRAQLDAVL
+363 NYTRAQLDAIL
-375 DQLVPTGYQM
+375 DEIVPTSYQI

-458 MFDPEYGAQW
+458 MFAPEYGAQW

-488 VCPPHQLLNVQHTV
+488 VTPPNQLLNVQQTV
-502 MRTTMSGKVHGANQ
+502 TRRTLAGNVHGANQ
-516 AVALDDALKAITIN
+516 AVTLDDALKAITIN
-530 GAYQLKRD
+530 GAYQLRRD

-558 IYAVPV
+558 IYTVPA
-564 DQIVEKVKVLGTWL
+564 DRIVEQVKVLGTWV
-578 GGRRIDIDK
+578 GGRKIDIDGYVAAVK
-587 FVDEVKGIDPSEHQ
+587 AVDPTEHRQVATEVAARK
-601 HLAQQA
+601 
-607 GKREC
+607 C

>member
-1 MTCWPRTSASG
+1 
-12 TCIREGGRLDPRVSW
+12 
-27 PFVAEIGTERRR
+27 
-39 MATDTI
+39 MAADTI
-45 LKAAAIITMDEAI
+45 LKASTIITMDEAR

-66 DSTSGRITAIGSPAE
+66 DSGTGRITAIGSVGE
-81 VQAAAPGVSVTDLGD
+81 VQAATPGVPVTDLGD
-96 IVLMP
+96 TVLMP

-127 VGVSSWDDVL
+127 VGIATWADVK
-137 AIFAKAHKDNP
+137 AIFTKADKERPAGDV
-148 PDRILVFNGVDRL
+148 LVFNGVDRL
-161 LQQAPIPT
+161 LQQAPLPT
-169 RAVLDPIFG
+169 RTILDQIFPT
-178 ARPVVVVDNSGHAV
+178 RPVVVIDNSGHGI
-192 YFNSATIKVLGWTDG
+192 YFNTATVTLMGWTDG
-207 KPPADPV
+207 HAPADPV
-214 GGSFGRAPDG
+214 GGSFGRE
-224 TSDGTAYES
+224 SDGVTSNGTAFES
-233 GALMKII
+233 GALMMVA
-240 GAVMPKA
+240 GAVLPKA

-261 MAQCGITA
+261 MADNGITA
-269 TSEHTYNSSQLPA
+269 TSEHTYNSGQFQA
-282 YTALASVPDCP
+282 YAALASVPGCP
-293 LRLHL
+293 LRLHV
-298 YHMSIET
+298 YHMSIEA
-305 DAAADVTCPKP
+305 DAAADVTFP
-316 DLVRKV
+316 DSELVRKV

-327 ADGSPWIGNVAISFE
+327 ADGSPWLGNVAISFE

-350 TAQIELGPRGEAE
+350 TAQIEMGPRGETQ

-375 DQLVPTGYQM
+375 DELVPAGYQM

-405 LAKFN
+405 LSKHN

-458 MFDPEYGAQW
+458 MFDSEYGSQW
-468 QRIRD
+468 QRVRD
-473 AFEAGVTPSYHNDGS
+473 AFEAGVRPSYHNDGS
-488 VCPPHQLLNVQHTV
+488 VTPPNQLLNVQQTV
-502 MRTTMSGKVHGANQ
+502 TRRTMAGNVHGANQ
-516 AVALDDALKAITIN
+516 AVTLDDALKAITIN

-558 IYAVPV
+558 IYTVPA
-564 DQIVEKVKVLGTWL
+564 DQIVDKVTVLGTWV
-578 GGRRIDIDK
+578 GGGKIDLDSYIAAVK
-587 FVDEVKGIDPSEHQ
+587 AVDPTEH
-601 HLAQQA
+601 HDLTNQA
-607 GKREC
+607 AVRKC